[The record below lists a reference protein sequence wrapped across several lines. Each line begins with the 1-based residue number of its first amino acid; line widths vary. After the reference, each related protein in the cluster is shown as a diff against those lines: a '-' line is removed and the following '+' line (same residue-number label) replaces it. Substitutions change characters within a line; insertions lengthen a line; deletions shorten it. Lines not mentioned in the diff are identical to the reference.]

1 MKTWFTPLAAAFALA
16 LLPLAAMAP
25 AQAAEGDVG
34 ITGKIM
40 QIEVQTPDGAVVI
53 KRNQDL
59 EATIQGEYAL
69 TSRKC
74 PPFCIQPMTAAP
86 GVATIGELEL
96 LDILQAGKVKVVDS
110 RTIDWHLK
118 GTIPGAVN
126 VPYTEMAMRLNEFG
140 CTKGAEKW
148 DCAKAEPVALFCNG
162 PWCGQSPMAIKA
174 MIREGYPADKISYY
188 RGGMQSWLMLG
199 LTTVEGGF

>member
-1 MKTWFTPLAAAFALA
+1 MKTWIVKALAAITVAVLT
-16 LLPLAAMAP
+16 LGAP

-34 ITGKIM
+34 ITGALM
-40 QIEVQTPDGAVVI
+40 QVEVPTADGPVVI

-59 EATIQGEYAL
+59 EATLQGDYAK

-74 PPFCIQPMTAAP
+74 PPFCIQPMQAAP
-86 GVATIGELEL
+86 GVTTIGELEL
-96 LDILQAGKVKVVDS
+96 LDILQKGSMTVVDS
-110 RTIDWHLK
+110 RTIEWHLK

-140 CTKGAEKW
+140 CAKTGEKW

-174 MIREGYPADKISYY
+174 MIREGYPAERIHYY
-188 RGGMQSWLMLG
+188 RGGMQAWLMLG

>member
-1 MKTWFTPLAAAFALA
+1 MKMWIGKVLFAAAVALA
-16 LLPLAAMAP
+16 PFLGT
-25 AQAAEGDVG
+25 AQAADGEVG
-34 ITGKIM
+34 ITGKLM
-40 QIEVQTPDGAVVI
+40 QVEVKTADGPVVI

-59 EATIQGEYAL
+59 EATLQGDYAK

-74 PPFCIQPMTAAP
+74 PPFCIQPMEAAP
-86 GVATIGELEL
+86 GTITIGELEL
-96 LDILQAGKVKVVDS
+96 LDILQNGTMKVVDS
-110 RTIDWHLK
+110 RTIEWHLK
-118 GTIPGAVN
+118 GTIPGAIN

-140 CTKGAEKW
+140 CAKTGEKW

-174 MIREGYPADKISYY
+174 MIREGYPADKIHYY
-188 RGGMQSWLMLG
+188 RGGMQDWVMLG